1 MLRVLRGR
9 AYVVVPIV
17 LACTAAALVLAHVPP
32 KKYTAWARLLVEPRT
47 AHFISADAEGNVAS
61 AGEVELRTQSLVVRS
76 LPVARRVVRMLRLT
90 ERGPIRDAW
99 DESTPLKEDEAA
111 NALLE
116 TITVDPVFRTRC
128 LEVSCETTDPK
139 SAAKI
144 ADAFAEAFVREN
156 IERRSE
162 RLTEAKSVYALRY
175 PELDRK
181 LQEAEAKLLRFQ
193 EEHLVVSSA
202 QPEATLRQRELQL
215 LKHLSEAQKERV
227 EREALLMQ
235 LRPEGDAAG
244 TARDLARTI
253 GAEDPWVRQLLDTRL
268 KQASIVVELRKSY
281 SDGHR
286 ELESAKARLVEIE
299 AELGQAAR
307 SYVSRAESAYRAS
320 LWKEKEIK
328 RLLDEH
334 RDHIGRLH
342 QQIAKYEALR
352 QRRDSL
358 RSLLDPIARGQAE
371 MELAASLD
379 IANTR
384 VIEPAQTP
392 DRPSKPRRLNYAFA
406 GLVIGFILG
415 AGLAYIIDALD
426 ETVRTPADVRRAVSL
441 QTIGTVSVMSRQVAS
456 EDADRA
462 LAMAKL
468 PDSVASEQ
476 FRSIRTSILS
486 AGASEG
492 GDRGVVI
499 LVTSPGLGEG
509 KTTVSLNCAI
519 AFAQLGLPVAVVDG
533 DLRRSS
539 VHKLL
544 GISRSLGLIEFLE
557 GKAELSHVIR
567 KPPDGPN
574 IPEGLSVVTAGRE
587 TRRPAE
593 LLSGPRCR
601 EIIEALR
608 AKHRVVLMDSPP
620 VIPVADARDL
630 TPLADFVLVVVG
642 AGKTRRRALERT
654 CELLGVRNGGR
665 IGVVINNVTPSLEKQ
680 YGYSRYGYSYRSH
693 EGGS

>member
-1 MLRVLRGR
+1 
-9 AYVVVPIV
+9 
-17 LACTAAALVLAHVPP
+17 
-32 KKYTAWARLLVEPRT
+32 
-47 AHFISADAEGNVAS
+47 
-61 AGEVELRTQSLVVRS
+61 
-76 LPVARRVVRMLRLT
+76 
-90 ERGPIRDAW
+90 
-99 DESTPLKEDEAA
+99 
-111 NALLE
+111 
-116 TITVDPVFRTRC
+116 
-128 LEVSCETTDPK
+128 
-139 SAAKI
+139 
-144 ADAFAEAFVREN
+144 
-156 IERRSE
+156 
-162 RLTEAKSVYALRY
+162 
-175 PELDRK
+175 
-181 LQEAEAKLLRFQ
+181 
-193 EEHLVVSSA
+193 
-202 QPEATLRQRELQL
+202 
-215 LKHLSEAQKERV
+215 
-227 EREALLMQ
+227 MQ
-235 LRPEGDAAG
+235 LRPEGVAAG
-244 TARDLARTI
+244 TARDLARAI
-253 GAEDPWVRQLLDTRL
+253 SAEDPWVRQLLDTRL
-268 KQASIVVELRKSY
+268 KQASVVVELRKSY

-286 ELESAKARLVEIE
+286 ELESAKARLAEIE
-299 AELGQAAR
+299 AELGQAAT
-307 SYVSRAESAYRAS
+307 SYVSRAESACRAS

-328 RLLDEH
+328 RLLGEH

-384 VIEPAQTP
+384 VIEPAQAP
-392 DRPSKPRRLNYAFA
+392 ERPSKPRRLNYAFA

-415 AGLAYIIDALD
+415 AGLAYIVDALD

-456 EDADRA
+456 KDSDRA

-486 AGASEG
+486 AGAGPHGRSGALSAGASEG
-492 GDRGVVI
+492 ADGGNVI

-509 KTTVSLNCAI
+509 KTTVSMNSAL
-519 AFAQLGLPVAVVDG
+519 AFAQLGFPVAVVDA

-539 VHKLL
+539 IHKLL
-544 GISRSLGLIEFLE
+544 GMSRSPGLMEFLE
-557 GKAELSHVIR
+557 GKAELSDVIR
-567 KPPDGPN
+567 KPPENPAV
-574 IPEGLSVVTAGRE
+574 PEGLSVVTAGKE

-593 LLSGPRCR
+593 SLSGPRCR

-630 TPLADFVLVVVG
+630 TPLADLVLVVVG

-654 CELLGVRNGGR
+654 CELLGVRDGRR

-693 EGGS
+693 ESGS